1 MNFISNITLE
11 HSKQGTNSMANDIK
25 IHSEHVTPAMTTVV
39 KILCLC
45 LPVFITACTGDN
57 TSDLREYVS
66 SVKARPKG
74 RIKPLP
80 EIIPYETYLYQVSH
94 LRDPFTPFV
103 ALEEASLEIQDSGLQ
118 PNANRKREELE
129 QYSLDSLSFVGHIEK
144 NGQTWA
150 LITAPDKVIYRVQ
163 PGNHMGSN
171 YGKILA
177 VTEDSILLNEI
188 IPNGVGGWTER
199 EASLDLSE

>member
-1 MNFISNITLE
+1 ME
-11 HSKQGTNSMANDIK
+11 RSKQGTNSMASEIK
-25 IHSEHVTPAMTTVV
+25 LHSKQITPTMKITVKV
-39 KILCLC
+39 LCLC
-45 LPVFITACTGDN
+45 LPVFLTACSSDN
-57 TSDLREYVS
+57 TSDLRDYVS
-66 SVKARPKG
+66 KVKARPKG

-80 EIIPYETYLYQVSH
+80 EIVPYETYLYQVSH

-118 PNANRKREELE
+118 PNVNRKREELE

-144 NGQTWA
+144 GGKTWA
-150 LITAPDKVIYRVQ
+150 LITAPDKVIYRVR

-188 IPNGVGGWTER
+188 IPNGVGGWTQR